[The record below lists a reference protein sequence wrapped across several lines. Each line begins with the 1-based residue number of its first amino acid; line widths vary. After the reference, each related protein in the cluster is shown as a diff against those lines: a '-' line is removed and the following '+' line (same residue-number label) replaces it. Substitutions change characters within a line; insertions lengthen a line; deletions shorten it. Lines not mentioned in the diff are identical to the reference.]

1 MADAT
6 IRPQS
11 GMFADNGSEQ
21 FVAVQTPLHE
31 RDNAA
36 ASGKLDS
43 AGSSCMAVFDS
54 FNRNSIK

>member
-54 FNRNSIK
+54 F